1 MDIKKNKAK
10 TFVNYMLQLANININ
25 GQTPWDI
32 QIYNDEFYSRLL
44 RDADLGLGESYME
57 GWWDCQRID
66 LFISKLINAN
76 LESKIKINF
85 KLAFNVFLSKI
96 LNL

>member
-1 MDIKKNKAK
+1 MLHSLNASTSFRKREFDMDIKKNKAK

-66 LFISKLINAN
+66 LF
-76 LESKIKINF
+76 
-85 KLAFNVFLSKI
+85 
-96 LNL
+96 